1 METTN
6 RLAVK
11 LPGLA
16 LKNPL
21 MPASGTFGFGD
32 TPLAQ
37 QVDLNKFGAMVIKTA
52 TPRPRVGN
60 PEPRIA
66 VLEDG
71 VLNAVGLAGP
81 GVDVVANEKIPAVRQ
96 KYPELPIIASVSGG
110 SVEEYAM
117 VAAKLAAAPVNALEI
132 NVSCPNVKDEGMLFG
147 TDPVQVEAI
156 TRAVKDRVGAL
167 PVYVKLTPNVTDIVA
182 IALAAERGGAD
193 GLSLINTLLGMH
205 IDVHTGQPAVAN
217 VTGGYSGHPV
227 KPVAVRMIYQVAH
240 ATTLPIIGMGG
251 VATAED
257 VIEMMMAGASAVAV
271 GSAHFEDAH
280 AIEHIAAAL
289 PALMDE
295 LHIESL
301 TQLHA
306 DVRRK
311 FTNED

>member
-66 VLEDG
+66 VLENG

-81 GVDVVANEKIPAVRQ
+81 GVDAVANEKIPAVRQ

-205 IDVHTGQPAVAN
+205 IDVHTGQPVVAN
-217 VTGGYSGHPV
+217 VTGGYSGQPV

>member
-66 VLEDG
+66 VLENG

-81 GVDVVANEKIPAVRQ
+81 GVDAVANEKIPAVRQ

-167 PVYVKLTPNVTDIVA
+167 PVYVKLTPNVTDIVE
-182 IALAAERGGAD
+182 IALAAERGGAN

-205 IDVHTGQPAVAN
+205 IDVHTGQPVVAN
-217 VTGGYSGHPV
+217 VTGGYSGQPV

-280 AIEHIAAAL
+280 AIEHITAAL

>member
-11 LPGLA
+11 LPGLV

-81 GVDVVANEKIPAVRQ
+81 GVDAVANEKIPAVRQ

-147 TDPVQVEAI
+147 TDPVQVEVI

-205 IDVHTGQPAVAN
+205 IDVHTGQPVVAN
-217 VTGGYSGHPV
+217 VTGGYSGQPV

-271 GSAHFEDAH
+271 GSAHFEDAR

>member
-37 QVDLNKFGAMVIKTA
+37 QVDLNQFGAMVIKTA

-66 VLEDG
+66 VLDDG

-81 GVDVVANEKIPAVRQ
+81 GVDAVANEKIPAVRQ
-96 KYPELPIIASVSGG
+96 KYPDLPIIASVSGG
-110 SVEEYAM
+110 AVEEYAA
-117 VAAKLAAAPVNALEI
+117 VAAKLATAPVNALEV

-147 TDPVQVEAI
+147 TDPAQVEAI
-156 TRAVKDRVGAL
+156 THAVKDQVGTL

-182 IALAAERGGAD
+182 VALAAERGGAD

-205 IDVHTGQPAVAN
+205 IDVHTGNPVVAN
-217 VTGGYSGHPV
+217 ITGGYSGRPV
-227 KPVAVRMIYQVAH
+227 KPIAVRMIYQVAH
-240 ATTLPIIGMGG
+240 ATNLPIIGMGG

-271 GSAHFEDAH
+271 GSAHFTDAH
-280 AIEHIAAAL
+280 AIEHIVAAL
-289 PALMDE
+289 PPLMDE
-295 LHIESL
+295 LHVESL

-306 DVRRK
+306 DIRRK

>member
-81 GVDVVANEKIPAVRQ
+81 GVDAVANEKIPAVRQ

-147 TDPVQVEAI
+147 TDPAQVEAI

-205 IDVHTGQPAVAN
+205 IDVHTGNPVVAN
-217 VTGGYSGHPV
+217 VTGGYSGQPV

>member
-60 PEPRIA
+60 SEPRIA

-81 GVDVVANEKIPAVRQ
+81 GVDAVANEKIPAVRQ

-167 PVYVKLTPNVTDIVA
+167 PVYVKLTPNVTDVVA

-205 IDVHTGQPAVAN
+205 IDVHTGQPVVAN
-217 VTGGYSGHPV
+217 VTGGYSGQPV

>member
-1 METTN
+1 M
-6 RLAVK
+6 
-11 LPGLA
+11 
-16 LKNPL
+16 
-21 MPASGTFGFGD
+21 
-32 TPLAQ
+32 
-37 QVDLNKFGAMVIKTA
+37 
-52 TPRPRVGN
+52 
-60 PEPRIA
+60 
-66 VLEDG
+66 
-71 VLNAVGLAGP
+71 LNAVGLAGP
-81 GVDVVANEKIPAVRQ
+81 GVDAVANEKIPAIRQ

-205 IDVHTGQPAVAN
+205 IDVHTGQPVVAN
-217 VTGGYSGHPV
+217 VTGGYSGQPV

>member
-81 GVDVVANEKIPAVRQ
+81 GVDAVANEKIPAVRQ

-147 TDPVQVEAI
+147 TDPAQVEAI

-205 IDVHTGQPAVAN
+205 IDVHTGQPVVAN
-217 VTGGYSGHPV
+217 VTGGYSGQPV

-280 AIEHIAAAL
+280 AVEHIAAAL

-295 LHIESL
+295 LHIENL

>member
-81 GVDVVANEKIPAVRQ
+81 GVDAVANEKIPAVRQ

-205 IDVHTGQPAVAN
+205 IDVHKGQPVVAN
-217 VTGGYSGHPV
+217 VTGGYSGQPV

-289 PALMDE
+289 PVLMDE

>member
-81 GVDVVANEKIPAVRQ
+81 GVDAVANEKIPAVRQ

-205 IDVHTGQPAVAN
+205 IDVHTGQPVVAN
-217 VTGGYSGHPV
+217 VTGGYSGQPV

-271 GSAHFEDAH
+271 GSAHFEDAR

>member
-60 PEPRIA
+60 PDPRIA

-81 GVDVVANEKIPAVRQ
+81 GVDAVANEKIPAVRQ
-96 KYPELPIIASVSGG
+96 KYPELPIIASVSGE

-147 TDPVQVEAI
+147 TDPVQVEVI

-205 IDVHTGQPAVAN
+205 IDVHMGQPVVAN
-217 VTGGYSGHPV
+217 VTGGYSGQPV

-271 GSAHFEDAH
+271 GSAHFEDAR

>member
-81 GVDVVANEKIPAVRQ
+81 GVDAVANEKIPAVRQ

-156 TRAVKDRVGAL
+156 ARAVKDRVGAL

-205 IDVHTGQPAVAN
+205 IDVHTGQPVVAN
-217 VTGGYSGHPV
+217 VTGGYSGQPV

>member
-81 GVDVVANEKIPAVRQ
+81 GVDAVANEKIPAVRQ

-147 TDPVQVEAI
+147 TDPAQVEAI
-156 TRAVKDRVGAL
+156 TRAVKDRVGTL

-205 IDVHTGQPAVAN
+205 IDVHKGQPVVAN
-217 VTGGYSGHPV
+217 VTGGYSGQPV

-271 GSAHFEDAH
+271 GSAHFEDVH

>member
-66 VLEDG
+66 VLENG

-81 GVDVVANEKIPAVRQ
+81 GVDAVANEKIPAVRQ

-110 SVEEYAM
+110 SVEEYTM

-205 IDVHTGQPAVAN
+205 IDVHTGQPVVAN
-217 VTGGYSGHPV
+217 VTGGYSGQPV

-280 AIEHIAAAL
+280 AIEHIVAAL

>member
-81 GVDVVANEKIPAVRQ
+81 GVDAVANEKIPAVRQ
-96 KYPELPIIASVSGG
+96 KYPELPIIASDSGG

-205 IDVHTGQPAVAN
+205 IDVHTGQPVVAN
-217 VTGGYSGHPV
+217 VTGGYSGQPV

>member
-81 GVDVVANEKIPAVRQ
+81 GVDAVANEKIPAVRQ

-167 PVYVKLTPNVTDIVA
+167 PVYVKLTPNVTDIVE

-205 IDVHTGQPAVAN
+205 IDVHTGQPVVAN
-217 VTGGYSGHPV
+217 VTGGYSGQPV

>member
-81 GVDVVANEKIPAVRQ
+81 GVDAVANEKIPAVRQ

-205 IDVHTGQPAVAN
+205 IDVHTGQPVVAN
-217 VTGGYSGHPV
+217 VTGGYSGQPV

-251 VATAED
+251 VAMAED

>member
-81 GVDVVANEKIPAVRQ
+81 GVDAVANEKIPAVRQ

-147 TDPVQVEAI
+147 TDPAQVEAI
-156 TRAVKDRVGAL
+156 TRAVKDRVGTL

-205 IDVHTGQPAVAN
+205 IDVHTGQPVVAN
-217 VTGGYSGHPV
+217 VTGGYSGQPV

>member
-11 LPGLA
+11 LPGLT

-60 PEPRIA
+60 PDPRIA

-81 GVDVVANEKIPAVRQ
+81 GVDAVANEKIPAVRQ
-96 KYPELPIIASVSGG
+96 KYPELPIIASVSGE

-147 TDPVQVEAI
+147 TDPVQVEVI

-205 IDVHTGQPAVAN
+205 IDVHTGQPVVAN
-217 VTGGYSGHPV
+217 VTGGYSGQPV

-271 GSAHFEDAH
+271 GSAHFEDAR

>member
-60 PEPRIA
+60 PDPRIA

-81 GVDVVANEKIPAVRQ
+81 GVDAVANEKIPAVRQ

-205 IDVHTGQPAVAN
+205 IDVHTGNPVVAN
-217 VTGGYSGHPV
+217 VTGGYSGQPV

>member
-81 GVDVVANEKIPAVRQ
+81 GVDAVANEKIPAVRQ

-147 TDPVQVEAI
+147 TDPAQVEAI
-156 TRAVKDRVGAL
+156 TRAVKDRVGTL

-205 IDVHTGQPAVAN
+205 IDVHTGQPIVAN
-217 VTGGYSGHPV
+217 VTGGYSGQPV

-301 TQLHA
+301 AQLHA

>member
-81 GVDVVANEKIPAVRQ
+81 GVDAVANEKIPAVRQ

-132 NVSCPNVKDEGMLFG
+132 NVSCPNVNDEGMLFG

-205 IDVHTGQPAVAN
+205 IDVHTGNPVVAN
-217 VTGGYSGHPV
+217 VTGGYSGQPV

>member
-66 VLEDG
+66 VLENG

-81 GVDVVANEKIPAVRQ
+81 GVDAVANEKIPAVRQ

-205 IDVHTGQPAVAN
+205 IDVHTGQPVVAN
-217 VTGGYSGHPV
+217 VTGGYSGQPV

-271 GSAHFEDAH
+271 GSTHFEDAH

>member
-81 GVDVVANEKIPAVRQ
+81 GVDAVANEKIPAVRQ

-147 TDPVQVEAI
+147 TDPAQVEAI
-156 TRAVKDRVGAL
+156 TRAVKDRVGTL

-205 IDVHTGQPAVAN
+205 IDVHTGQPVVAN
-217 VTGGYSGHPV
+217 VTGGYSGQPV

-271 GSAHFEDAH
+271 GSAHFEDVH

>member
-81 GVDVVANEKIPAVRQ
+81 GVDAVANEKIPAVRQ

-117 VAAKLAAAPVNALEI
+117 VAAKLAAAPVNVLEI

-205 IDVHTGQPAVAN
+205 IDVHTGNPVVAN
-217 VTGGYSGHPV
+217 VTGGYSGQPV

>member
-52 TPRPRVGN
+52 TPQPRVGN

-81 GVDVVANEKIPAVRQ
+81 GVDAVANEKIPAVRQ

-205 IDVHTGQPAVAN
+205 IDVHTGQPVVAN
-217 VTGGYSGHPV
+217 VTGGYSGQPV

>member
-81 GVDVVANEKIPAVRQ
+81 GVDAVANEKIPAVRQ

-205 IDVHTGQPAVAN
+205 IDVHTGQPVVAN
-217 VTGGYSGHPV
+217 VTGGYSGQPV

-251 VATAED
+251 VAMAED

-271 GSAHFEDAH
+271 GSAHFEDVH

>member
-81 GVDVVANEKIPAVRQ
+81 GVDAVANEKIPAVRQ

-193 GLSLINTLLGMH
+193 GLSLINTLLGVH
-205 IDVHTGQPAVAN
+205 IDVHTGQPVVAN
-217 VTGGYSGHPV
+217 VTGGYSGQPV

>member
-81 GVDVVANEKIPAVRQ
+81 GVDAVANEKIPAVRQ

-147 TDPVQVEAI
+147 TDPAQVEAI

-205 IDVHTGQPAVAN
+205 IDVHTGNPVVAN
-217 VTGGYSGHPV
+217 VTGGYSGQPV

-251 VATAED
+251 VAMAED

>member
-81 GVDVVANEKIPAVRQ
+81 GVDAVANEKIPAVRQ

-147 TDPVQVEAI
+147 TDPAQVEAI
-156 TRAVKDRVGAL
+156 TRAVKDRVGTL

-205 IDVHTGQPAVAN
+205 IDVHTGQPVVAN
-217 VTGGYSGHPV
+217 VTGGYSGQPV

-240 ATTLPIIGMGG
+240 AITLPIIGMGG

-271 GSAHFEDAH
+271 GSAHFEDVH

>member
-16 LKNPL
+16 LKSPL

-81 GVDVVANEKIPAVRQ
+81 GVDAVANEKIPAVRQ

-147 TDPVQVEAI
+147 TNPVQVEAI
-156 TRAVKDRVGAL
+156 TRTVKDRVGAL

-205 IDVHTGQPAVAN
+205 IDVHTGQPVVAN
-217 VTGGYSGHPV
+217 VTGGYSGQPV

-289 PALMDE
+289 PVLMDE

>member
-66 VLEDG
+66 VLENG

-81 GVDVVANEKIPAVRQ
+81 GVDAVANEKIPAVRQ

-182 IALAAERGGAD
+182 IALAAECGGAD

-205 IDVHTGQPAVAN
+205 IDVHTGQPVVAN
-217 VTGGYSGHPV
+217 VTGGYSGQPV

-301 TQLHA
+301 TQLYA

>member
-81 GVDVVANEKIPAVRQ
+81 GVDAVANEKIPAVRQ

-182 IALAAERGGAD
+182 IALAAERGGAN

-205 IDVHTGQPAVAN
+205 IDVHTGQPVVAN
-217 VTGGYSGHPV
+217 VTGGYSGQPV

>member
-60 PEPRIA
+60 PKPRIA

-81 GVDVVANEKIPAVRQ
+81 GVDAVANEKIPAVRQ

-205 IDVHTGQPAVAN
+205 IDVHTGQPVVAN
-217 VTGGYSGHPV
+217 VTGGYSGQPV

>member
-66 VLEDG
+66 VLENG

-81 GVDVVANEKIPAVRQ
+81 GVDAVANEKIPAVRQ

-205 IDVHTGQPAVAN
+205 IDVHTGQPVVAN
-217 VTGGYSGHPV
+217 VTGGYSGQPV

-311 FTNED
+311 FANED

>member
-1 METTN
+1 M
-6 RLAVK
+6 
-11 LPGLA
+11 
-16 LKNPL
+16 KNPL
-21 MPASGTFGFGD
+21 MPGSGTFGFGD

-81 GVDVVANEKIPAVRQ
+81 GVDAVANEKIPAVRQ

-205 IDVHTGQPAVAN
+205 IDVHTGQPVVAN
-217 VTGGYSGHPV
+217 VTGGYSGQPV

-240 ATTLPIIGMGG
+240 ATTLPIIGIGG